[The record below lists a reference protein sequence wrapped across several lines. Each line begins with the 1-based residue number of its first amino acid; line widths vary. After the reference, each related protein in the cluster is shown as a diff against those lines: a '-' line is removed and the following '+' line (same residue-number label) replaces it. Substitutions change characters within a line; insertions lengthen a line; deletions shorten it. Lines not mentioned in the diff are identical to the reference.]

1 MSITLTNFLTHLNNH
16 IDDNITGTTTSAG
29 NAGGTTLVDTLLYK
43 YPDGYFGDE
52 ESRAQWW
59 LYYNSQLRAIKEF
72 HSDTGTITVYT
83 AFSAQVATAS
93 AYEIHRLDRDKKV
106 LAANQALVDCFP
118 WFYNVLEDST
128 TLVGKGSDDN
138 EYSIPATFTEF
149 PSRIIIRDVDSG
161 GTEYDLY
168 DLKDFTPVGDT
179 TSGMKF
185 YADIDEAD
193 VIILQGKTYL
203 SQFTTDTTTTELN
216 TTEARVVALLA
227 ASILYRRMTNTVNSE
242 DSARYAALADRLQL
256 EYEMNKYK
264 LAMPLRIPRMVRD
277 WS

>member
-72 HSDTGTITVYT
+72 HSDTGTITVHT
-83 AFSAQVATAS
+83 AFAAQVATAS
-93 AYEIHRLDRDKKV
+93 AYEIHRIDRDKKV

-118 WFYNVLEDST
+118 WFHKVLEDES
-128 TLVGKGSDDN
+128 LEGKGASDN
-138 EYSIPATFTEF
+138 EYEVPAIFTEF
-149 PSRIIIRDVDSG
+149 PARIVIEQKSDDRY
-161 GTEYDLY
+161 TLEELR
-168 DLKDFTPVGDT
+168 DFTAKD
-179 TSGMKF
+179 MKF
-185 YADIDEAD
+185 YANINTGDT
-193 VIILQGKTYL
+193 IILIGKTQL
-203 SQFTTDTTTTELN
+203 SQFTNDASVTELN
-216 TTEARVVALLA
+216 ISEARVVALLA

-256 EYEMNKYK
+256 EYEMSKYK
-264 LAMPLRIPRMVRD
+264 LAMPILVPRIVRD